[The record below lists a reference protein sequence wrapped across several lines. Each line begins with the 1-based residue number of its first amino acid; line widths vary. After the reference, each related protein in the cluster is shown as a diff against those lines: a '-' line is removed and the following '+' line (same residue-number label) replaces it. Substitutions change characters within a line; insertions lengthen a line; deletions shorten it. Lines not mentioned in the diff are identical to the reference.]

1 MATRTQSYSFL
12 LFNSSGVVV
21 PVTMPAYQ
29 MVVGRPDG
37 TRLISSIKLY
47 NLRKTGS
54 TSQLDNG
61 GSGKTYF
68 QFFGLDG
75 VALAAKADL
84 IVASGTFQKDIAVP
98 EGAYFIELTAIADGS
113 AMYPATNSL
122 QVISVEVPDY
132 SIGWN
137 LSKVPLIYDATYPA
151 AKVGRIP
158 ASLAGFKYAEDEAA
172 VSVAITPSLGDSFIA
187 GSRTLTSDRDG
198 YGYIKNAYVDL
209 YKADGSLHSSTAIP
223 YPTTTNTTRDTSVS
237 FPAGITKAVV
247 RGVKNHGGSASTSDS
262 HLDYGFPTN
271 LVNYGSALY
280 SFTLTQDA
288 DGVAVSPGFYPKPPS
303 APYKTYVAV
312 GSDAANSFVE
322 TDKVSALS
330 GQTVFIKIELT
341 AIEANTSQIN
351 NIALVNSP
359 YKAASLSAEL
369 TRRIS
374 DSISTQHDSQRS
386 VVQIAAA
393 QFGSDLSRCIAN
405 SLETNPDLSRRTAAS
420 SENSIDS
427 LRKTAAT
434 SPVWLDSSRQLTGSQ
449 SLSANLTRRTIQVK
463 QRSLDTQRSIRQSAS
478 QAFDSLR
485 LATATASC
493 DSELARI
500 LLADAQTV
508 TDTRRILTDVTLAAA
523 SIDLRRFTHAETALA
538 SDSMRR
544 LIVTKAI
551 ARDSCR
557 TVSGSIQFTADSMRL
572 IHGSTWLQTDTARA
586 RQSSLSVLTDS
597 KRRITSDDDSNHFYD
612 LRRTINSSR
621 LEKFD
626 LARLTTSSLILFF
639 DTKRPAR
646 ALQVNTSDLRRKTAL
661 SLKFDSDTRLYQG
674 ITADFIADSA
684 RKTRGPLIVIMDT
697 ERETIEEEILRALI
711 GPRQAIHG
719 IIIEPG
725 SDRLIVLVE

>member
-1 MATRTQSYSFL
+1 M
-12 LFNSSGVVV
+12 
-21 PVTMPAYQ
+21 
-29 MVVGRPDG
+29 
-37 TRLISSIKLY
+37 
-47 NLRKTGS
+47 
-54 TSQLDNG
+54 
-61 GSGKTYF
+61 
-68 QFFGLDG
+68 
-75 VALAAKADL
+75 
-84 IVASGTFQKDIAVP
+84 
-98 EGAYFIELTAIADGS
+98 
-113 AMYPATNSL
+113 
-122 QVISVEVPDY
+122 
-132 SIGWN
+132 
-137 LSKVPLIYDATYPA
+137 
-151 AKVGRIP
+151 
-158 ASLAGFKYAEDEAA
+158 AGFKYTEDEAA

-187 GSRTLTSDRDG
+187 GTRTITSDRDG
-198 YGYIKNAYVDL
+198 YGYIKSAYVDL

-237 FPAGITKAVV
+237 FPAGITKAVI
-247 RGVKNHGGSASTSDS
+247 RGVKNHGGSDATSNG
-262 HLDYGFPTN
+262 HIDYGFPTS

-288 DGVAVSPGFYPKPPS
+288 DGVAVSPGFYPQPPA

-322 TDKVSALS
+322 TDQVSALS

-374 DSISTQHDSQRS
+374 HSVSTQHDSQRS

-405 SLETNPDLSRRTAAS
+405 SLETNPDLTRRTAAS
-420 SENSIDS
+420 SGHSIDS

-449 SLSANLTRRTIQVK
+449 SLSANLTRRTLLAK
-463 QRSLDTQRSIRQSAS
+463 QRSLDTQRCTRQSAI
-478 QAFDSLR
+478 QTFDFLR
-485 LATATASC
+485 LATAAASC
-493 DSELARI
+493 DSEMARI
-500 LLADAQTV
+500 LLADAKTV

-523 SIDLRRFTHAETALA
+523 SIDLRRITHAETALA
-538 SDSMRR
+538 SDSLRR
-544 LIVTKAI
+544 LVISSVI
-551 ARDSCR
+551 AKDTCR
-557 TVSGSIQFTADSMRL
+557 TVSGNIQLATDSVRL
-572 IHGSTWLQTDTARA
+572 IHCCALLHADTARA
-586 RQSSLSVLTDS
+586 SQSSLSVLTDS

-612 LRRTINSSR
+612 LRRTVNSSR
-621 LEKFD
+621 LEKYD
-626 LARLTTSSLILFF
+626 LARFTTSSLILFF

-646 ALQVNTSDLRRKTAL
+646 VLQVNTSDLRRKTAL

-674 ITADFIADSA
+674 VTADLITDSS
-684 RKTRGPLIVIMDT
+684 RKTRGPVIIIMDT
-697 ERETIEEEILRALI
+697 KRETIEEEILRALI
-711 GPRQAIHG
+711 GPRQVIHG